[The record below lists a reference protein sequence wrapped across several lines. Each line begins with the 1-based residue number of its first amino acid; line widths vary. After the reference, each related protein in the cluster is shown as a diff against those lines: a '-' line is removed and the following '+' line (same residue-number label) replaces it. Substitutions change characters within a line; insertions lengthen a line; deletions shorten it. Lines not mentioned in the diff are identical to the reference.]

1 MQIGVG
7 TKDQRGEASLA
18 AEEQIRGLPPARAQ
32 PGFLSWA
39 MFTIQQFGSLVK
51 REWIPDFKQLG

>member
-18 AEEQIRGLPPARAQ
+18 AEEQIRGLPPAQ
-32 PGFLSWA
+32 LGFLSQA